1 MLISQSA
8 LSPEE
13 RERAS
18 LLDAIACSSENDR
31 RPKPSAGERI
41 CLIGLLRRVHITHS
55 LRSLVYDPEN
65 LTTNLDAPEIQVLIV
80 VRQVND
86 RMQSLDSPSL
96 FRSWSPNLSALEGI
110 FSSNT

>member
-1 MLISQSA
+1 M
-8 LSPEE
+8 
-13 RERAS
+13 
-18 LLDAIACSSENDR
+18 
-31 RPKPSAGERI
+31 
-41 CLIGLLRRVHITHS
+41 GLLRRGHITHS

-86 RMQSLDSPSL
+86 RIQCCDSPSL
-96 FRSWSPNLSALEGI
+96 FRSRSRNLSPLEEI